1 MDGDVGRLQEQIK
14 DLQAELEAM
23 EFEKVDLEDQVDSLK
38 KDAAQLLD
46 KDTRVSRERAEERR
60 TLQAVTPAF
69 PHLI

>member
-46 KDTRVSRERAEERR
+46 NDTRVSRERAEERR
-60 TLQAVTPAF
+60 TLQAVP
-69 PHLI
+69 PPNPI

>member
-1 MDGDVGRLQEQIK
+1 MDGDVGRLQEKIK

-60 TLQAVTPAF
+60 TLQAVPA
-69 PHLI
+69 PNPI